1 MKEMPKTE
9 AEDFFSYDI
18 DAVSM
23 PKVFGIRHLSPAGA
37 FYLRKYLDRCKPKR
51 ILIEGPSD
59 FNPFIGEIIRSDV
72 LPPIAIMS
80 YTLEAPIRTILYPFA
95 EYSPEYQA
103 MRWADEHGCKCLF
116 CDLPS
121 DIFLGIGEE
130 NEKIFLKELEK
141 KNEGKEG
148 GEEGEKREDIYAMLD
163 GLCEDK
169 DHESFWERTL
179 EQAGDMYGYIR
190 GAAGFGANLRD
201 LSLGRSREDAENL
214 VREAYMRRI
223 LKAALAEGIAPED
236 IVMLVGAFHVEGII
250 EGLKKDFPAMSDKE
264 LASLPRLPA
273 KSTLMPYSYYRLSQR
288 SGYGAG
294 NRAPAYYELVWK
306 GLCRGESEYASLTYL
321 SELGAFQREY
331 GFLVS
336 SAQIIEALRLAR
348 ELARLQGGRIP
359 VLRDLNDAALT
370 CLAQGE
376 FGKLAQASAAAQIG
390 TKIGSVP
397 EGVSRTSIQS
407 DFYGSLK
414 SLKLEK
420 YKSLTAEELALD
432 LRENLRVK
440 SEESAFLDLNRSF
453 FLHRL
458 RVLKIEF
465 AKLLPSAQDKA
476 TWAENW
482 MLQWT
487 PEAEIQLIEA
497 VLKGDTI
504 EQALAFVFNE
514 NLEAASSI
522 SELAH
527 MIEETF
533 YCGMPKSL
541 ERAVNALQKTAVDA
555 VAITEI
561 APACASLSMILG
573 FGDIRKLDRSPLEPI
588 LSQLFLRACLVL
600 PQESACDDAA
610 GKLLAE
616 ALIVLHGVVVNHE
629 FLDSGRWYA
638 LLSELAGRDD
648 LNTRISGLAA
658 AILLEAGK
666 MDKEELGRE
675 MERRLS
681 KGIPADLGAGWFEG
695 LSMKN
700 HYALIARLVLWER
713 LSAYL
718 DELDDE
724 EFKRSLV
731 FLRRAFADFN
741 AEEKHRIAE
750 NLAEIWQVG
759 SNQLSEALNR
769 ALGQSEMEALSELN
783 EFDFGDI

>member
-1 MKEMPKTE
+1 MAKTE
-9 AEDFFSYDI
+9 EEKFFSCDI
-18 DAVSM
+18 DGDFG

-37 FYLRKYLDRCKPKR
+37 FYLRKYLDKCRPKL

-59 FNPFIGEIIRSDV
+59 FSRFIGEIIQDEV
-72 LPPIAIMS
+72 HPPIAIMS

-103 MRWADEHGCKCLF
+103 MRWAGEHGCKCLF

-121 DIFLGIGEE
+121 EVFLGIGAES
-130 NEKIFLKELEK
+130 EKISLRETR
-141 KNEGKEG
+141 
-148 GEEGEKREDIYAMLD
+148 GEESREERWEEEEKTDLYARLD
-163 GLCEDK
+163 GLCEGG

-179 EQAGDMYGYIR
+179 EQAADMYGYLR

-201 LSLGRSREDAENL
+201 LSLARSREDAENL
-214 VREAYMRRI
+214 VREAYMRRV
-223 LKAALAEGIAPED
+223 LKDAVAEGIAPEE
-236 IVMLVGAFHVEGII
+236 IVMLVGAFHVEGILDRSL
-250 EGLKKDFPAMSDKE
+250 GAMSDKE

-273 KSTLMPYSYYRLSQR
+273 QSTLMPYSYYRLSQR

-294 NRAPAYYELVWK
+294 NKAPAYYELVWR
-306 GLCRGESEYASLTYL
+306 GLCRGESEYASLSYL
-321 SELGAFQREY
+321 SELGAFQREQ
-331 GFLVS
+331 GFFVS
-336 SAQIIEALRLAR
+336 SAEVIEALRLAR

-359 VLRDLNDAALT
+359 VLRDLKDAALT
-370 CLAQGE
+370 CLAQGQ
-376 FGKLAQASAAAQIG
+376 FARIAQAVAAAEIG

-397 EGVSRTSIQS
+397 EGVSKTSIQS
-407 DFYGSLK
+407 DFYGKLK
-414 SLKLEK
+414 SLRLEK
-420 YKSLTAEELALD
+420 YKSLTAEELDLD

-440 SEESAFLDLNRSF
+440 SGEAAFLDLNRSF

-458 RVLKIEF
+458 RVMQIPF
-465 AKLLPSAQDKA
+465 ASLLPSAQDKA
-476 TWAENW
+476 TWAEKW

-487 PEAEIQLIEA
+487 PEAEIRLIEA

-504 EQALAFVFNE
+504 EQALAFVLGE
-514 NLEAASSI
+514 RLEAASSI
-522 SELAH
+522 SEITDIIKEA
-527 MIEETF
+527 F

-541 ERAVNALQKTAVDA
+541 ERAASALQKTAVDA
-555 VAITEI
+555 IAITEI
-561 APACASLSMILG
+561 APACESLSVILC

-610 GKLLAE
+610 GKLVAE
-616 ALIVLHGVVVNHE
+616 ALIVLHGVVVSHD
-629 FLDSGRWYA
+629 FLDGERWYA

-648 LNTRISGLAA
+648 LNTRISGLCA
-658 AILLEAGK
+658 AILLEAGR

-675 MERRLS
+675 VERRLS

-700 HYALIARLVLWER
+700 HYSLIARLVLWEK

-731 FLRRAFADFN
+731 FLRRAFADFTS
-741 AEEKHRIAE
+741 EEKHRIAE
-750 NLAEIWQVG
+750 NLAQAWQVG
-759 SNQLSEALNR
+759 AGQLSEALSR
-769 ALGQSEMEALSELN
+769 KLDEQELEALSELD